1 MNTLLNNLR
10 YALRQLR
17 KSPGFTLTVVL
28 TLALGV
34 GAITAIYTVVYA
46 TLLAPLPYPQPD
58 QLVVVWSKIQ
68 GFRNVAS
75 AGDYLDWKQ
84 QNSVFQDLSTF
95 SSTSF
100 NMAGKDEPEIVQAS
114 LQTPGMFQMIG
125 NRFLM
130 GRDFL
135 SEEGVAGKDHV
146 VILTNRFWKKLGA
159 DPHIIG
165 KQIMLDQKPYTVVGV
180 LAPGLNDRQDTDL
193 TAPLVIKPEQLN
205 HDFHWLLVLGR
216 LKPGVTIQ
224 QAQATMNTVAA
235 HIAEANPKSN
245 KGWGVGV
252 EPLKDDFLDG
262 STKLTLWLL
271 LGAVGFLLLIACVN
285 VANLLLAKGI
295 TRQKE
300 IAIRSAVGASRRTV
314 FAQFVTESLVM
325 AGIGGVA
332 GVGLGYVMLRGL
344 VAAMPAGTLPIE
356 ADLHL
361 NLPVLLVT
369 LAVTTLAGLI
379 FGCAPAWYASRVDPY
394 ESLKEGGR
402 TGSSTM
408 RNRLRQLL
416 VVGEF
421 SLALTLL
428 TGAGLAIHSFWKLM
442 HIDLGVQTDHVLT
455 FGLPMTQQDSYN
467 SAEVIGHYQQIL
479 RSVEAAPGVQSA
491 SASVGLPLEGAGFGM
506 PFTIAGQ
513 PAFTDPSQ
521 RPAAGFQM
529 VTPDYYKTYGI
540 RVIKGRAFTDQDTA
554 SSLDVA
560 MVNEKFAD
568 QYLRGK
574 DPIGQQLMV
583 EQLIPGVT
591 KLGPTQ
597 AWVIVGVFHDVR
609 GGSFDRQRAE
619 IDIPFFQIPWP
630 SVNIGVRTS
639 GDPAEMTKTI
649 SAAVHTV
656 DPTVPL
662 AHVETLNQVRDEALS
677 GPRFGLAL
685 YVIFGVIALTL
696 AAVGIYGV
704 MAFAVGQRTHEIG
717 IRMALGASRERVV
730 RMVLREGALMAGA
743 GLVLGLGGAY
753 LVGRAMR
760 STLYGITA
768 VDLPAFCAVGALL
781 LVAALVA
788 CYFPAR
794 RAAAVEPMRAL
805 RIE

>member
-1 MNTLLNNLR
+1 M
-10 YALRQLR
+10 
-17 KSPGFTLTVVL
+17 
-28 TLALGV
+28 
-34 GAITAIYTVVYA
+34 
-46 TLLAPLPYPQPD
+46 
-58 QLVVVWSKIQ
+58 
-68 GFRNVAS
+68 
-75 AGDYLDWKQ
+75 
-84 QNSVFQDLSTF
+84 
-95 SSTSF
+95 
-100 NMAGKDEPEIVQAS
+100 
-114 LQTPGMFQMIG
+114 
-125 NRFLM
+125 
-130 GRDFL
+130 
-135 SEEGVAGKDHV
+135 
-146 VILTNRFWKKLGA
+146 
-159 DPHIIG
+159 
-165 KQIMLDQKPYTVVGV
+165 
-180 LAPGLNDRQDTDL
+180 
-193 TAPLVIKPEQLN
+193 N

-224 QAQATMNTVAA
+224 QAQANMNTVAA

-314 FAQFVTESLVM
+314 FAQFVTQSLVM

-513 PAFTDPSQ
+513 PAFDRSLAAAGGRIPDGDAGLLQDVRHPRDQRARLHRSGHRFKPARGHGEREICRSVLAWERPY
-521 RPAAGFQM
+521 RPA
-529 VTPDYYKTYGI
+529 
-540 RVIKGRAFTDQDTA
+540 
-554 SSLDVA
+554 
-560 MVNEKFAD
+560 
-568 QYLRGK
+568 
-574 DPIGQQLMV
+574 
-583 EQLIPGVT
+583 
-591 KLGPTQ
+591 
-597 AWVIVGVFHDVR
+597 
-609 GGSFDRQRAE
+609 
-619 IDIPFFQIPWP
+619 
-630 SVNIGVRTS
+630 
-639 GDPAEMTKTI
+639 
-649 SAAVHTV
+649 V
-656 DPTVPL
+656 D
-662 AHVETLNQVRDEALS
+662 
-677 GPRFGLAL
+677 
-685 YVIFGVIALTL
+685 
-696 AAVGIYGV
+696 
-704 MAFAVGQRTHEIG
+704 
-717 IRMALGASRERVV
+717 
-730 RMVLREGALMAGA
+730 
-743 GLVLGLGGAY
+743 GGAVDSGRDQAGPDAG
-753 LVGRAMR
+753 VGDRR
-760 STLYGITA
+760 RLSR
-768 VDLPAFCAVGALL
+768 C
-781 LVAALVA
+781 
-788 CYFPAR
+788 AR
-794 RAAAVEPMRAL
+794 RLV
-805 RIE
+805 